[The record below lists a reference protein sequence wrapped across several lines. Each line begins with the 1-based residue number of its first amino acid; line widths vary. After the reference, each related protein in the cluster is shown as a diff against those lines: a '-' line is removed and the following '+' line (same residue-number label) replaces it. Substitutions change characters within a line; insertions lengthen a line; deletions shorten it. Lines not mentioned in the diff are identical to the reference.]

1 MIHNNHSGINS
12 TRDVFNSLK
21 VKSNLLSSKQ
31 KKQLHHDGYLVLTSP
46 VNPIYK
52 EPRRAIWKPITYS
65 LSIIPSKKGLIFGKI
80 NNVSKNANN
89 HFEAASKLKTNPFL

>member
-1 MIHNNHSGINS
+1 MTKIP
-12 TRDVFNSLK
+12 TLK
-21 VKSNLLSSKQ
+21 IMSS
-31 KKQLHHDGYLVLTSP
+31 
-46 VNPIYK
+46 
-52 EPRRAIWKPITYS
+52 TYS